1 MTNALRIVALLIL
14 ALAGAILVVALR
26 ARGWSALPELALLP
40 VIALGLSRGWPAGAA
55 LGLAVGWV
63 VDLVPPGGEPLGLT
77 PILYALAG
85 SLAGRASRVGPV
97 PVRWVA
103 LVVLA
108 AAAVPIVGRL
118 LVGAWQGA
126 QLDLAAAGL
135 TLAATT
141 VAGVVLVPPLLR
153 LDREEPAW

>member
-1 MTNALRIVALLIL
+1 MTTALRIAALLAL
-14 ALAGAILVVALR
+14 ALAGAVLVVALR
-26 ARGWSALPELALLP
+26 ARGWSAVPELALLP
-40 VIALGLSRGWPAGAA
+40 VVAFGLSRGWPAGAA
-55 LGLAVGWV
+55 LGLVVGLL
-63 VDLVPPGGEPLGLT
+63 VDLVPPGGDPLGLT

-103 LVVLA
+103 IVVLGS
-108 AAAVPIVGRL
+108 AAVPVVGRL
-118 LVGAWQGA
+118 LLGAWQGQ
-126 QLDLAAAGL
+126 QLDLATAAL
-135 TLAATT
+135 TLAATV